1 MNPLVAPAVN
11 KLLLLGA
18 SAFTVVLFWWFPFL
32 YERAYLRRI
41 PDLSALDDRSAGI
54 TIAMLLA
61 TLTATVYGQFA
72 FLRLRS
78 AARQLGLQSWRHFK
92 LAGWL
97 LLAGVWSWLLWL
109 PLWAGWMLLSK
120 MLRS

>member
-41 PDLSALDDRSAGI
+41 PHWSALDDRSAGI
-54 TIAMLLA
+54 TIVMLLA
-61 TLTATVYGQFA
+61 ILTATVYGQLA

-78 AARQLGLQSWRHFK
+78 ASRQLGPHVGRRSK

-97 LLAGVWSWLLWL
+97 LLAGGRSWLLWL
-109 PLWAGWMLLSK
+109 PLWSGWMLLSK